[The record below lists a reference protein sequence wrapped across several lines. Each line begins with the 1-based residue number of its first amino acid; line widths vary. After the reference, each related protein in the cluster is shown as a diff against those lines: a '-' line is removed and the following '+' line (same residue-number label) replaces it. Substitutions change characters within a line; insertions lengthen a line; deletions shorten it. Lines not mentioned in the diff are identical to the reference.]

1 MLKKSGATVFVCA
14 KFASVTAKSFTTLL
28 SGQSKDGGL
37 VERGNNKTLSGSVT
51 VILWQKAALPLRYAF
66 RTVSYVAFA
75 LNQRHYRYIFLL
87 THMRAGSTLFGHIL
101 ASNPDVAGAGEL
113 WQPYLVEADLDN
125 VVLRTCEYLRKPIL
139 TQKYVVDS
147 ICHNDIEVSDEV
159 LSSD

>member
-1 MLKKSGATVFVCA
+1 MLKTSAAAVFVCS
-14 KFASVTAKSFTTLL
+14 KCASVTAKSSSLFCPTII
-28 SGQSKDGGL
+28 KWAL
-37 VERGNNKTLSGSVT
+37 VGRGKRFNGSVT
-51 VILWQKAALPLRYAF
+51 VISWQTAALPLRYAF